1 MARVIG
7 AFVVGAVVAVSSL
20 ALITVTPQEG
30 SSPAQSALRA
40 FDDRIAEYVA
50 LHREVEAS
58 LTRLDP
64 STEPQLIFAHT
75 KQLAA
80 ALKAAR
86 PKRRQGEFFTAS
98 VAPVFRDL
106 IEEAL
111 YGHDVDMLLRDLFEE
126 HPKTWGHSVRVHESY
141 PSWATREVPGL
152 LLRRLPA
159 LPEELEY
166 RVVDHDLAIVDADAN
181 LVLDV
186 LPAAIARASS

>member
-1 MARVIG
+1 MTR
-7 AFVVGAVVAVSSL
+7 FVGALVAGGVLALSSL
-20 ALITVTPQEG
+20 ALITVTRQEE
-30 SSPAQSALRA
+30 SSPAQTALRA
-40 FDDRIAEYVA
+40 FGEHIAEYVA
-50 LHREVEAS
+50 FHRRVEAS
-58 LTRLDP
+58 LTKLDP
-64 STEPQLIFAHT
+64 STEPELIFAYT

-80 ALKAAR
+80 AIKAAQ

-111 YGHDVDMLLRDLFEE
+111 HGHDVDMVLRDLFEE
-126 HPKTWGHSVRVHESY
+126 HPKTWGHSVRVYESY
-141 PSWATREVPGL
+141 PNWATREVPVL
-152 LLRRLPA
+152 ILQRLPV

-186 LPAAIARASS
+186 LPAAIAGASS